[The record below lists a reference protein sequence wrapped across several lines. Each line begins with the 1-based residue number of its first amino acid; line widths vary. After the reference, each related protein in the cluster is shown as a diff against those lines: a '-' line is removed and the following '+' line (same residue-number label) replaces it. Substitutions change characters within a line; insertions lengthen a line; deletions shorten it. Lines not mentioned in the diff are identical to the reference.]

1 MDNIVDKLITV
12 GFGLTIL
19 GGAWLIWFISG
30 VANNLFSSKQW
41 SWTRMLEDVTKTL
54 VMALAV
60 LAWVVLAEALDWYT
74 TQVGMDISELLD
86 GASVT
91 GLIGIICGGSGYY
104 VMKAFRNFASFIGET
119 HVAKQV
125 GEADYKAVAEP
136 VKEFLETITSK
147 TSQEDIEA
155 AVTDADDPVLDY
167 EEVDTEEAG
176 KGGLNNTYPDTPKRY
191 RTAAQDTITDPSTC
205 WNRECVSY
213 CAWKI
218 AEATGKWLT
227 RTGGMSAKYWVQ
239 RLAENGYTKVV
250 SAPQNGGKYV
260 GISTAGQYGHV
271 LWFEEGNT
279 ISEYNYLSA
288 GNFSVRNINL
298 SAYIWVEIKA
308 PASTNTESVQVAK
321 KSNAEIADEV
331 IAMKWGVQPERQ
343 KKLEAAGYNYNDIR
357 AIVNAKLDAGKAP
370 TAAPKS
376 SRIEVGSVVYPTRL
390 VDYTGHSVRQYDQS
404 YTVTQLQGN
413 RAVLS
418 ARGQVWCAMN
428 VKDLRLA

>member
-104 VMKAFRNFASFIGET
+104 VMKAFRNFASFIGEA

-147 TSQEDIEA
+147 TSQEDIESYSESEPA
-155 AVTDADDPVLDY
+155 LFDY
-167 EEVDTEEAG
+167 EELDPEEAG
-176 KGGLNNTYPDTPKRY
+176 RGGVNNTYPEPY
-191 RTAAQDTITDPSTC
+191 RSARQDSMTDPSTC
-205 WNRECVSY
+205 YNRECVSY

-218 AEATGKWLT
+218 KELTGKWLT
-227 RTGGMSAKYWVQ
+227 RTGGMNAKYWVQ

-250 SAPQNGGKYV
+250 SKPQDGGKYV
-260 GISTAGQYGHV
+260 GISIAGQYGHV

-308 PASTNTESVQVAK
+308 PASTNTESVQQTAK

-331 IAMKWGVQPERQ
+331 IALKWGVQPERQ
-343 KKLEAAGYNYNDIR
+343 KKLEADGYNYNDIR
-357 AIVNAKLDAGKAP
+357 AIVNAKLEAGKTP
-370 TAAPKS
+370 TTAPKS
-376 SRIEVGSVVYPTRL
+376 SKIEVGSIVYPTRL

-404 YTVTQLQGN
+404 YTVTQLNGN

-428 VKDLRLA
+428 VRDLRLA